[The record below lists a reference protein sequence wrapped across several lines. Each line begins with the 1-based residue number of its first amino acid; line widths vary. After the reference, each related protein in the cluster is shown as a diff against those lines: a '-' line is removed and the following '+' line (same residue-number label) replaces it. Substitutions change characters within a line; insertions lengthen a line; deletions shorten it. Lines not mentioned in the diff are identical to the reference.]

1 MEASAVSGPR
11 RPAMAQM
18 RTVNSQRQISRA
30 DHTRSTRKPAAWRK
44 ITRLG
49 RSRRGRDG
57 DQRLCLV
64 LRRQCASSGTSAHPQ
79 PLMLPAFL
87 THATSHVRRISSV
100 LEVAPGGQP
109 SRQLPALPT
118 THHKSLS
125 GPTPDW
131 ESSQDHGAPAE
142 TIGLHRWLP
151 EIAPAPQQ
159 VGESALWLYR
169 VLERH
174 RFALP
179 GILRSYTPRSS
190 GPSCREQPEGHGD
203 AARDR

>member
-18 RTVNSQRQISRA
+18 RTFNSQRQISRA

-100 LEVAPGGQP
+100 LEVAPAG
-109 SRQLPALPT
+109 SRQGSLQRCRPLIISLCQAPHLIGSQAKITEHLPKRSARIDGCQKLPP
-118 THHKSLS
+118 HLN
-125 GPTPDW
+125 
-131 ESSQDHGAPAE
+131 
-142 TIGLHRWLP
+142 R
-151 EIAPAPQQ
+151 
-159 VGESALWLYR
+159 
-169 VLERH
+169 
-174 RFALP
+174 
-179 GILRSYTPRSS
+179 
-190 GPSCREQPEGHGD
+190 
-203 AARDR
+203 